1 VDHLGAAVDLLI
13 AVGNR
18 DRIDRASRAIPAARI
33 LPGDRRTR
41 FDLRPTNLGIAA
53 ATVAPLSD
61 EVINTALAVLVAGVL
76 LSACLRSLDDQK
88 LSPVELIAHALAAQ
102 IY

>member
-1 VDHLGAAVDLLI
+1 MDHLGAAVDLLI

-18 DRIDRASRAIPAARI
+18 DRIDRASRAIPAQNAARI

-41 FDLRPTNLGIAA
+41 FDLRATYLAIAG

-61 EVINTALAVLVAGVL
+61 EVINTALAVLVTGVL
-76 LSACLRSLDDQK
+76 PSDCLFSLDDQK
-88 LSPVELIAHALAAQ
+88 L
-102 IY
+102 